1 MPNAMVA
8 SVRSAALAVVLS
20 GAVVA
25 PSFAAVDTVKVENLM
40 QAMGTDRMLQQMQAQ
55 YVDMMRQLA
64 RNTTGAQMSTA
75 QQKILDRYIGLM
87 SSLMFEG
94 ENRSRFRA
102 MISEVYATQ
111 FTPREIDD
119 MIRFYQSETGRSIV
133 AKTPQVMQQSGQ
145 LAMTWLQALKPD
157 IDKLIVQMQE
167 ELRGCKDGCSGAAA
181 KKAS

>member
-1 MPNAMVA
+1 MPNVI
-8 SVRSAALAVVLS
+8 SAGARQLALAAVLS
-20 GAVVA
+20 CMVVA
-25 PSFAAVDTVKVENLM
+25 PAFAAVDTVKVEQLM
-40 QAMGTDRMLQQMQAQ
+40 QAMGTDRMLQQMQSQ

-64 RNTTGAQMSTA
+64 RNTTGSQMSAA

-87 SSLMFEG
+87 STLMFEG
-94 ENRSRFRA
+94 ENRNRFRA

-157 IDKLIVQMQE
+157 IDKLIVQMQD
-167 ELRGCKDGCSGAAA
+167 ELRGCNGCSGAAA
-181 KKAS
+181 KKP